1 MNIGIVVEG
10 DSDARAYSQL
20 IRKIRD
26 DADVP
31 YVVPCGGIGTL
42 RGKFVGW
49 LKYFEWHASPS
60 VDKALVIR
68 DSDCSSPVPL
78 EDELR
83 EILKQSHFKPGFP
96 VHFHATKCMLETWLL
111 ADENAINQVSQQR
124 EKNKQVAA
132 VTIDLESHEGAKE
145 LFQKQLSRADLLAT
159 VQVYQEVASF
169 ADVARITA
177 RCPHFQQFV
186 EKVRAS

>member
-1 MNIGIVVEG
+1 
-10 DSDARAYSQL
+10 
-20 IRKIRD
+20 
-26 DADVP
+26 
-31 YVVPCGGIGTL
+31 
-42 RGKFVGW
+42 
-49 LKYFEWHASPS
+49 
-60 VDKALVIR
+60 
-68 DSDCSSPVPL
+68 
-78 EDELR
+78 
-83 EILKQSHFKPGFP
+83 
-96 VHFHATKCMLETWLL
+96 MLETWLL

-124 EKNKQVAA
+124 KKNKQVAA